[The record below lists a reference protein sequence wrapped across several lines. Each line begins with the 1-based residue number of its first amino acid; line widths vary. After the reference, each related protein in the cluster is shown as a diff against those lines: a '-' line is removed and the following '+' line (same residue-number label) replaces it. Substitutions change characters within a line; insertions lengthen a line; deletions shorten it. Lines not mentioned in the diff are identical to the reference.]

1 MTDKATKA
9 DPVTTLIDVMRD
21 NGGDL
26 YGGECITQL
35 AHGLQCAKLAMDEGA
50 SDALVAAALLHD
62 IGHLVDKKFQMGQE
76 QEIDRRHE
84 AIGAAYL
91 SKFMPADVTEPIRLH
106 VDAKRYM
113 CATDEAYAA
122 SLSDASV
129 RSLRLQG
136 GPFSKAEAEAF
147 MARPH
152 AREAVLLRKWDDLG
166 KDPDMVTPTLGD
178 FRPMLS
184 RLAGRQSAEAA
195 SAAD

>member
-1 MTDKATKA
+1 MTDRTSRP
-9 DPVTTLIDVMRD
+9 DPVATIIDVMRD

-35 AHGLQCAKLAMDEGA
+35 EHGLQCAKLAMDDGA
-50 SDALVAAALLHD
+50 SEALIAAALLHD
-62 IGHLVDKKFQMGQE
+62 IGHLVDNKFHLGQE
-76 QEIDRRHE
+76 NEIDRHHE

-91 SKFMPADVTEPIRLH
+91 SKNFPDAVTEPIRLH

-122 SLSDASV
+122 SLSEASV

-136 GPFSKAEAEAF
+136 GPFTKEQADAF

-152 AREAVLLRKWDDLG
+152 ALEAVLLRKWDDLG
-166 KDPDMVTPTLGD
+166 KDPEMVTPTLDD
-178 FRPMLS
+178 FAPMLN
-184 RLAGRQSAEAA
+184 RLVAGQSAD
-195 SAAD
+195 AAD